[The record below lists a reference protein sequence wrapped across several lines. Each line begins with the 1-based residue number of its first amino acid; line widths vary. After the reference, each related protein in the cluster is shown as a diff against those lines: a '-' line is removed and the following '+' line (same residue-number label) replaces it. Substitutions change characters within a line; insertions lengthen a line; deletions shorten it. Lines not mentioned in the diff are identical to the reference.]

1 MSLTTVRVALR
12 VRPFNEKELKETHQS
27 GNLITFV
34 PGQPQQISID
44 QDRRHFTFDYVFPPY
59 KSQADVYQSCIQPL
73 FDQFVNGYNATILAY
88 GQTGSGKTYSMGT
101 STTATSIAT
110 SAMEHVGIVPR
121 FADNL
126 FSWIECQKKQH
137 NNNALYGV
145 KVSFLELYN
154 EDIID
159 LLNSTNRN
167 ACITIRENTNGHIS
181 WSGVHEEYIQG
192 SADLLSCLSRGSIAR
207 TTASTDMNAS
217 SSRSHAIFSVSLI
230 QNISLTVDNEE
241 KIAKTLES
249 KFHFVDLAGSERL
262 KKTNAVGDRAKEG
275 ISINSGLLAL
285 GNVISAL
292 GDESKRQ
299 QQHIPYRNSKLT
311 RLLQDSLGGN
321 SQTLMLACVS
331 PADSNANETLS
342 TLKYANRAKN
352 ITNTVVLNQHQ
363 SLTDTLKEEIAHLKE
378 EMRIN
383 DAFIKEVHLEL
394 DDLRAKNT
402 ALELLINGNQNN
414 NGLPNSA
421 KGSNMKTDETGKSLI
436 ARSQHQETSSTKRSL
451 VVHAISADTS
461 GLMDD
466 DQETLVGSSVHE
478 SIRVST
484 STKRKRR
491 STSINYV
498 RKRVAAAAAAT
509 TTKTIATSNPA
520 EHDQDSLLST
530 IDRHKLRMKKEYS
543 FVKQFKNQPSLASDP
558 SKIAK
563 LLNTFL
569 SSIKEQKQLVQMIEE
584 GSKQQQQAESQK
596 PPFSSILVHNNK
608 KKEFNQSKPS
618 FIKQPTA
625 ISLMNT
631 AANNLT
637 NTLMMENQTM
647 SSQLKQIMSAVK
659 KAMVLANNPSTSL
672 SQLKPI
678 LNRAALIYTQHSNS
692 TKTSSTPSVS
702 SCNNSTATAKSSKAN
717 NSTRI
722 QNRSNNTNGLENKK
736 NTATSKKRV
745 NIEDIRSGIKRIVSF
760 EHVKHHPI
768 CLEML
773 NSLKQQKI
781 KLMREQKDLLKER
794 HQMLKEFYKDEF
806 TEQQQKQQYMDERI
820 DTITVQVDL
829 IIEHIKLLTSPKS
842 ATNNNNKNNHSLI
855 DILKHLNE
863 GDLRALILLIIQ
875 QDLVPFNLQ
884 SEINQHNVETLYK
897 FQQGLVQ
904 LRRTNDEINNQVLID
919 LLQSPI
925 RCLSNGL
932 VLISGK

>member
-12 VRPFNEKELKETHQS
+12 VRPFNEKELKDTYQP

-59 KSQADVYQSCIQPL
+59 KSQTDVYQSCIQPL

-101 STTATSIAT
+101 SS
-110 SAMEHVGIVPR
+110 SAPSFAASTMEHVGIVPR

-126 FSWIECQKKQH
+126 FSWIDYQKNQH
-137 NNNALYGV
+137 NNNALYHV

-154 EDIID
+154 EDIKD
-159 LLNSTNRN
+159 LLNSNNKN

-181 WSGVHEEYIQG
+181 WSGVQEEYIQG

-217 SSRSHAIFSVSLI
+217 SSRSHAIFSISLI
-230 QNISLTVDNEE
+230 QNISLFVENDD
-241 KIAKTLES
+241 KITKTLES

-363 SLTDTLKEEIAHLKE
+363 SITDILKEEIAHLKE

-402 ALELLINGNQNN
+402 ALESLIYGNHNN
-414 NGLPNSA
+414 NGLPNSVE
-421 KGSNMKTDETGKSLI
+421 GNNMKIDETGIPLT
-436 ARSQHQETSSTKRSL
+436 ARSQHQQTSAKKTS
-451 VVHAISADTS
+451 VAHVMNADADR
-461 GLMDD
+461 MDD
-466 DQETLVGSSVHE
+466 DQETLVGSSIYDN
-478 SIRVST
+478 IRAST

-498 RKRVAAAAAAT
+498 RKRVAAT
-509 TTKTIATSNPA
+509 TAITKTTSSNPV
-520 EHDQDSLLST
+520 EHDQDSILSLLNK
-530 IDRHKLRMKKEYS
+530 HKHRTKKEYA
-543 FVKQFKNQPSLASDP
+543 FVKQLKNQPVLANDP
-558 SKIAK
+558 SKITK
-563 LLNTFL
+563 LINMFL
-569 SSIKEQKQLVQMIEE
+569 SSIKEQKQLLQIIEQ
-584 GSKQQQQAESQK
+584 GNKQQQQVVAKK
-596 PPFSSILVHNNK
+596 PPLSSIPVNSNK
-608 KKEFNQSKPS
+608 KKEFDQSKPS

-625 ISLMNT
+625 ISQMNT
-631 AANNLT
+631 TANNLT
-637 NTLMMENQTM
+637 NTLMVENQAM
-647 SSQLKQIMSAVK
+647 SSQLKQIMAAIK
-659 KAMVLANNPSTSL
+659 KAMVMTNNPSTSL
-672 SQLKPI
+672 LQIKPI

-692 TKTSSTPSVS
+692 TKTTHNSSTPSVS
-702 SCNNSTATAKSSKAN
+702 SCNNSTTTTKSSK
-717 NSTRI
+717 NSNSARV
-722 QNRSNNTNGLENKK
+722 QNRSNNPGWLENKK
-736 NTATSKKRV
+736 NITANTKRV
-745 NIEDIRSGIKRIVSF
+745 NIEDIRSEIKRVMSF
-760 EHVKHHPI
+760 EHVKLHPI

-773 NSLKQQKI
+773 RSLKQQKI
-781 KLMREQKDLLKER
+781 KLMKEQKDLLKER
-794 HQMLKEFYKDEF
+794 HEMLKEFYKDEF

-829 IIEHIKLLTSPKS
+829 ITENIKLLTSPKS
-842 ATNNNNKNNHSLI
+842 ATISNNKNNHRLI
-855 DILKHLNE
+855 DILKHLKE

-875 QDLVPFNLQ
+875 QDLVSFSLQ
-884 SEINQHNVETLYK
+884 AEINRHGLDTLHK

-904 LRRTNDEINNQVLID
+904 LRRTNDVINNQVLID
-919 LLQSPI
+919 LLKSPI